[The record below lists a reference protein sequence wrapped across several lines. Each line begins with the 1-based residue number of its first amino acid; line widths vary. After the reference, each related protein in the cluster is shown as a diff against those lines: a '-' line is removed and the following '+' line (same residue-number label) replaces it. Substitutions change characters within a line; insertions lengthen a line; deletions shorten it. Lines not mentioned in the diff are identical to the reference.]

1 LAGGFLCI
9 SYSWYSYKTY
19 LFLLFVMYDLIIIGG
34 GPAGTAAG
42 VYASRKQLKTLF
54 ITSEWG
60 GQSTVSPDI
69 QNWIGSANISG
80 EQLAKD
86 LEGHLR
92 TYADQWVDIKD
103 KTFVTNIEKTET
115 GHKVHFGEDS
125 AETKAILIATG
136 SKRRRLDV
144 PGADEHEHKGL
155 TYCASCDGPIFAG
168 QDVVVV
174 GGGNAAF
181 ETAAQLLAYC
191 RSVTLLNRSD
201 SYKADP
207 VTVEK
212 VLAHENMTGITGAT
226 PTKVNGDK
234 FVSGLVYTDTD
245 DVEQEL
251 AVTGIFLE
259 IGMIPNTD
267 YVGDAVALDAYGRI
281 EIDPWTQKTAT
292 PGIWAAGDCTNIK
305 YHQNN
310 ISTGDAVKALED
322 IYVTLKA
329 K

>member
-1 LAGGFLCI
+1 
-9 SYSWYSYKTY
+9 
-19 LFLLFVMYDLIIIGG
+19 MYDLIIIGG
-34 GPAGTAAG
+34 GPAGVSAG

-69 QNWIGSANISG
+69 QNWIGTPSISG
-80 EQLAKD
+80 TKLAED

-92 TYADQWVDIKD
+92 AYAGEWVDILEKEH
-103 KTFVTNIEKTET
+103 VTGIEQADDLFTVSVAR
-115 GHKVHFGEDS
+115 GDS
-125 AETKAILIATG
+125 VQAKAVLVATG
-136 SKRRRLDV
+136 SKRRRLAV
-144 PGADEHEHKGL
+144 PGADELEHKGV

-168 QDVVVV
+168 QDVAVI

-181 ETAAQLLAYC
+181 ETAAQLLAYAKT
-191 RSVTLLNRSD
+191 VTLLNRGD

-207 VTVEK
+207 ITVEK
-212 VLAHENMTGITGAT
+212 VLAHPNMTGITNAT
-226 PTKVNGDK
+226 LSGVQGEK
-234 FVSGLVYTDTD
+234 FVSGLSFTDANET
-245 DVEQEL
+245 EQTL
-251 AVTGIFLE
+251 PMTGIFVE

-267 YVGDAVALDAYGRI
+267 FVSDVVTLDEYKRI
-281 EIDPWTQKTAT
+281 EIDPWTQKTST
-292 PGIWAAGDCTNIK
+292 PGVWSAGDCTNIK

-310 ISTGDAVKALED
+310 ISAGDAVKALED

>member
-1 LAGGFLCI
+1 
-9 SYSWYSYKTY
+9 
-19 LFLLFVMYDLIIIGG
+19 MYDLIIIGG
-34 GPAGTAAG
+34 GPAGVSAG

-54 ITSEWG
+54 ITAEWG

-69 QNWIGSANISG
+69 QNWIGTPSISG
-80 EQLAKD
+80 TKLASD
-86 LEGHLR
+86 LETHLR
-92 TYADQWVDIKD
+92 TYADGWVDIKE
-103 KTFVTNIEKTET
+103 KAHVTNLASANGTHTVTFADGTEA
-115 GHKVHFGEDS
+115 S
-125 AETKAILIATG
+125 AHAVLIATG

-144 PGADEHEHKGL
+144 PGADELEHKGL

-168 QDVVVV
+168 QDVAVI

-181 ETAAQLLAYC
+181 ETAAQLLAYTK
-191 RSVTLLNRSD
+191 SVTLLNRGET
-201 SYKADP
+201 YKADP

-212 VLAHENMTGITGAT
+212 VLAHPNMTGITNAN
-226 PTKVNGDK
+226 PVKVNGDK
-234 FVSGLVYTDTD
+234 FVSGIVYTDNTGA
-245 DVEQEL
+245 QHEL
-251 AVTGIFLE
+251 PVTGIFME

-267 YVGDAVALDAYGRI
+267 FVAGAVTLDAYGRV
-281 EIDPWTQKTAT
+281 EIDPWTQKTST

-310 ISTGDAVKALED
+310 ISAGDAVKALED

>member
-1 LAGGFLCI
+1 
-9 SYSWYSYKTY
+9 
-19 LFLLFVMYDLIIIGG
+19 MYDLIIIGG
-34 GPAGTAAG
+34 GPAGVSAG

-69 QNWIGSANISG
+69 QNWIGTPSISG
-80 EQLAKD
+80 TKLAED

-92 TYADQWVDIKD
+92 AYAGEWVDILEKEH
-103 KTFVTNIEKTET
+103 VTGIEQADDLFTVSVAR
-115 GHKVHFGEDS
+115 GDS
-125 AETKAILIATG
+125 VQAKAVLVATG
-136 SKRRRLDV
+136 SKRRRLAV
-144 PGADEHEHKGL
+144 PGADELEHKGV

-168 QDVVVV
+168 QDVAVI

-181 ETAAQLLAYC
+181 ETAAQLLAYAKT
-191 RSVTLLNRSD
+191 VTLLNRGD

-207 VTVEK
+207 ITVEK
-212 VLAHENMTGITGAT
+212 VLAHPNMTGITNAT
-226 PTKVNGDK
+226 LSGVQGEK
-234 FVSGLVYTDTD
+234 FVSGLSFTDANET
-245 DVEQEL
+245 EQTL
-251 AVTGIFLE
+251 PMTGIFVE

-267 YVGDAVALDAYGRI
+267 FVSDVVTLDEYKRI
-281 EIDPWTQKTAT
+281 EIDPWTQKTST
-292 PGIWAAGDCTNIK
+292 PGVWAAGDCTNIK

-310 ISTGDAVKALED
+310 ISAGDAVKALED